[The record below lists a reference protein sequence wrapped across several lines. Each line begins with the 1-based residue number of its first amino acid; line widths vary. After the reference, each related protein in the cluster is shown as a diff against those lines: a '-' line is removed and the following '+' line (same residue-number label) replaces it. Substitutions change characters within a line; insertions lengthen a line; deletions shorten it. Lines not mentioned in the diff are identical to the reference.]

1 MTTRATD
8 KKTDPKAAENK
19 TKAKRTTSA
28 KQTAAATPVIEQ
40 AANTDEPLH
49 LERVLATVQQAA
61 FTKAIDTTIGVIP
74 LKQGHAA
81 LLDRIRLTTD
91 QAAQTLTLTGFNL
104 VLGLEVSIPA
114 NVEGSGDWTVNAS
127 KLQKLMQNFPTGAVT
142 IGWAPSE
149 TMSVVSRTAGPFDVA
164 TRLADDCPTIP
175 VPGSPQSFVLKNL
188 RWGLGCA
195 LTCAGAEDFRC
206 VHMNFWAPPKTKVKA
221 DAAKPTAGVT
231 LTATKQSAVLA
242 YYFDTAE
249 GTDLDLPDRGVAVAG
264 ESLQKLMALLNEHP
278 CRVELDSVSS
288 EDVVVRFV
296 ITHGSANTQ
305 GKTVAQSNETP
316 PTLTQEATQTVFTC
330 RTDKAESV
338 NGNEFMP
345 PTLPVEISFDRD
357 QMVKALC
364 RQAVFTDKQ
373 AAVTLDIGGSEVT
386 LTSAGAGI
394 GNGTDTLSAQVKG
407 GPMAIKFD
415 PELLLECLKQLL
427 SSQARLSM
435 SAATEAAYVRDSER
449 DDLFFVLM
457 PAA

>member
-1 MTTRATD
+1 
-8 KKTDPKAAENK
+8 
-19 TKAKRTTSA
+19 
-28 KQTAAATPVIEQ
+28 
-40 AANTDEPLH
+40 
-49 LERVLATVQQAA
+49 
-61 FTKAIDTTIGVIP
+61 
-74 LKQGHAA
+74 
-81 LLDRIRLTTD
+81 
-91 QAAQTLTLTGFNL
+91 
-104 VLGLEVSIPA
+104 
-114 NVEGSGDWTVNAS
+114 
-127 KLQKLMQNFPTGAVT
+127 
-142 IGWAPSE
+142 
-149 TMSVVSRTAGPFDVA
+149 
-164 TRLADDCPTIP
+164 
-175 VPGSPQSFVLKNL
+175 
-188 RWGLGCA
+188 
-195 LTCAGAEDFRC
+195 
-206 VHMNFWAPPKTKVKA
+206 MNFWAPPKTNVKA

-249 GTDLDLPDRGVAVAG
+249 GTDLDLPDRSVAVAG

-278 CRVELDSVSS
+278 CRVELDSVST

-373 AAVTLDIGGSEVT
+373 AAVTLDIGSCEVT
-386 LTSAGAGI
+386 LSSAGAGI

-407 GPMAIKFD
+407 EPMAIKFD